1 MQVFLGAASME
12 RIAPPDPQA
21 VPALFEGLHTP
32 AARIER
38 LVREASA
45 LYERGAPQLRAMR
58 EEVAFHPNVAEA
70 DQDIEASLSALVHAA
85 LKPSPMTSADRAVA
99 RAMIDLGT
107 WQALRDQGIGP
118 ADAVAA
124 VSGMLAARVVDA
136 AR

>member
-1 MQVFLGAASME
+1 
-12 RIAPPDPQA
+12 
-21 VPALFEGLHTP
+21 
-32 AARIER
+32 
-38 LVREASA
+38 
-45 LYERGAPQLRAMR
+45 MR
-58 EEVAFHPNVAEA
+58 EEASFHPNVAEA

-107 WQALRDQGIGP
+107 LQALRDQGIGP